1 MHGANN
7 MNFIKYLRWTMPM
20 IFVGIA
26 ISQPTVAV
34 LDFDANGIPEYEVET
49 LVERLRSEL
58 PNTGAVRLVDRKMLE
73 NILKEQGL
81 QQSGCTT
88 DECAAQIGEL
98 LGAQYMISGSIGKL
112 ENTFTVDMKMVSV
125 STGAAE
131 RAKNLNFEGGVG
143 GLLIEMQILAWEIV
157 DVEVPKSLMLQR
169 AGSEGEDQVT
179 VAVMDFDPRGI
190 SLLEAQTLTDR
201 FSTEISNTGKA
212 ILVARSTVLEV
223 MEDQGYDTSGGC
235 TSEEC
240 AAEVGAL
247 LGVKYMINGA
257 IGKLGEKFTIDA
269 KMFEVATGAA
279 ARTKNATYT
288 GNIDGLITEIEILA
302 WEMMGLKA
310 PKSLTAKRQG
320 TLVTQSDKPKTK
332 LGAALRSAIVP
343 GLGQAWTT
351 DYASIPNKSWYFL
364 GGEAALG
371 LFALITYNNYYSS
384 NNDAVKFH
392 QQYINATDVQEIRSF
407 KSTSEGHLSDAE
419 SSEQTMEYIIY
430 ALGAVHIYNIVDAF
444 LNGPSEGEDE
454 TASVKKQ
461 KFDLVYN
468 PELNQPQLR
477 FTIAL
482 D

>member
-7 MNFIKYLRWTMPM
+7 MNFKKYIRWALPI
-20 IFVGIA
+20 IFVGSA
-26 ISQPTVAV
+26 LSQPTVAV

-98 LGAQYMISGSIGKL
+98 LGAQFMISGSIGKL

-131 RAKNLNFEGGVG
+131 RAKSVNFEGGVG

-157 DVEVPKSLMLQR
+157 GLDVPKSLMLQR
-169 AGSEGEDQVT
+169 AGTEDEKVT

-247 LGVKYMINGA
+247 LGVKFMINGA
-257 IGKLGEKFTIDA
+257 IGKLGETFTIDA

-310 PKSLTAKRQG
+310 PKSLLAKRQG
-320 TLVTQSDKPKTK
+320 TLVTQSEKPKTK
-332 LGAALRSAIVP
+332 FGAALRSALVP

-351 DYASIPNKSWYFL
+351 DYASIPNKAWYFL

-371 LFALITYNNYYSS
+371 IFALVTYNSYYSS
-384 NNDAVKFH
+384 NDKAVKSH
-392 QQYINATDVQEIRSF
+392 QEYINAFDVQDIRSF
-407 KSTSEGHLSDAE
+407 KQTSEDHLSDAE
-419 SSEQTMEYIIY
+419 ASEQTMEYVLY
-430 ALGAVHIYNIVDAF
+430 ALGAVHIYNIVDAY
-444 LNGPSEGEDE
+444 LNGPDELDDDE
-454 TASVKKQ
+454 TAVKKQ

>member
-1 MHGANN
+1 
-7 MNFIKYLRWTMPM
+7 MNFKKYIRWALPI
-20 IFVGIA
+20 IFVGSA
-26 ISQPTVAV
+26 LSQPTVAV

-98 LGAQYMISGSIGKL
+98 LGAQFMISGSIGKL

-131 RAKNLNFEGGVG
+131 RAKSVNFEGGVG

-157 DVEVPKSLMLQR
+157 GLDVPKSLMLQR
-169 AGSEGEDQVT
+169 AGTEDEKVT

-257 IGKLGEKFTIDA
+257 IGKLGETFTIDA

-310 PKSLTAKRQG
+310 PKSLLAKRQG
-320 TLVTQSDKPKTK
+320 TLVTQSEKPKTK
-332 LGAALRSAIVP
+332 FGAALRSALVP

-351 DYASIPNKSWYFL
+351 DYASIPNKAWYFL

-371 LFALITYNNYYSS
+371 IFALVTYNSYYSS
-384 NNDAVKFH
+384 NDKAVKSH
-392 QQYINATDVQEIRSF
+392 QEYINAFDVQDIRSF
-407 KSTSEGHLSDAE
+407 KQTSEDHLSDAE
-419 SSEQTMEYIIY
+419 ASEQTMEYVLY
-430 ALGAVHIYNIVDAF
+430 ALGAVHIYNIVDAY
-444 LNGPSEGEDE
+444 LNGPDELDDDE
-454 TASVKKQ
+454 TAVKKQ

>member
-1 MHGANN
+1 
-7 MNFIKYLRWTMPM
+7 MNFKKYIRWALPI
-20 IFVGIA
+20 IFVGSA
-26 ISQPTVAV
+26 LSQPTVAV

-98 LGAQYMISGSIGKL
+98 LGAQFMISGSIGKL

-131 RAKNLNFEGGVG
+131 RAKSVNFEGGVG

-157 DVEVPKSLMLQR
+157 GLDVPKSLMLQR
-169 AGSEGEDQVT
+169 AGTEDEKVT

-257 IGKLGEKFTIDA
+257 IGKLGETFTIDA

-310 PKSLTAKRQG
+310 PKSLLAKRQG
-320 TLVTQSDKPKTK
+320 TLVTQSEKPKTK
-332 LGAALRSAIVP
+332 FGAALRSALVP

-351 DYASIPNKSWYFL
+351 DYASIPNKAWYFL

-371 LFALITYNNYYSS
+371 IFALVTYNSYYSS
-384 NNDAVKFH
+384 NDKAVKSH
-392 QQYINATDVQEIRSF
+392 QDYINAFDVQDIRSF
-407 KSTSEGHLSDAE
+407 KQTSEDHLSDAE
-419 SSEQTMEYIIY
+419 SSEQTMEYVLY
-430 ALGAVHIYNIVDAF
+430 ALGAVHIYNIVDAY
-444 LNGPSEGEDE
+444 LNGPDELDGGDE
-454 TASVKKQ
+454 TAVKKQ

>member
-1 MHGANN
+1 
-7 MNFIKYLRWTMPM
+7 MNFKKYIRWALPI
-20 IFVGIA
+20 IFVGSA
-26 ISQPTVAV
+26 LSQPTVAV

-98 LGAQYMISGSIGKL
+98 LGAQFMISGSIGKL

-131 RAKNLNFEGGVG
+131 RAKSVNFEGGVG

-157 DVEVPKSLMLQR
+157 GLDVPKSLMLQR
-169 AGSEGEDQVT
+169 AGTEDEKVT

-257 IGKLGEKFTIDA
+257 IGKLGETFTIDA

-302 WEMMGLKA
+302 WEMMGVKA
-310 PKSLTAKRQG
+310 PKSLLAKRQG
-320 TLVTQSDKPKTK
+320 TLVTQSEKPKTK
-332 LGAALRSAIVP
+332 FGAALRSALVP

-351 DYASIPNKSWYFL
+351 DYASIPNKAWYFL

-371 LFALITYNNYYSS
+371 IFALVTYNSYYSS
-384 NNDAVKFH
+384 NDKAVKSH
-392 QQYINATDVQEIRSF
+392 QDYINAFDVQDIRSF
-407 KSTSEGHLSDAE
+407 KQTSEDHLSDAE
-419 SSEQTMEYIIY
+419 SSEQTMEYVLY
-430 ALGAVHIYNIVDAF
+430 ALGAVHIYNIVDAY
-444 LNGPSEGEDE
+444 LNGPDELDGDE
-454 TASVKKQ
+454 TAVKKQ

>member
-1 MHGANN
+1 
-7 MNFIKYLRWTMPM
+7 MNFKKYIRWALPI
-20 IFVGIA
+20 IFVGSA
-26 ISQPTVAV
+26 LSQPTVAV

-98 LGAQYMISGSIGKL
+98 LGAQFMISGSIGKL

-131 RAKNLNFEGGVG
+131 RAKSDNFEGGLG

-157 DVEVPKSLMLQR
+157 GLDVPKSLMLQR
-169 AGSEGEDQVT
+169 GGTEDEKVT

-257 IGKLGEKFTIDA
+257 IGKLGETFTIDA

-310 PKSLTAKRQG
+310 PKSLLAKRQG
-320 TLVTQSDKPKTK
+320 TLVTQSEKPKTK
-332 LGAALRSAIVP
+332 FGAALRSALVP

-351 DYASIPNKSWYFL
+351 DYASIPNKAWYFL

-371 LFALITYNNYYSS
+371 IFALVTYNSYYSS
-384 NNDAVKFH
+384 NDKAVKSH
-392 QQYINATDVQEIRSF
+392 QDYINAFDVQDIRSF
-407 KSTSEGHLSDAE
+407 KQTSEDHLSDAE
-419 SSEQTMEYIIY
+419 ASEQTMEYVLY
-430 ALGAVHIYNIVDAF
+430 ALGAVHIYNIVDAY
-444 LNGPSEGEDE
+444 LNGPDELDGDE
-454 TASVKKQ
+454 TAVKKQ

>member
-1 MHGANN
+1 

-131 RAKNLNFEGGVG
+131 RAKSVNFEGGVG

-157 DVEVPKSLMLQR
+157 GLDVPKSLMLQR
-169 AGSEGEDQVT
+169 AGTEDEKVT

-257 IGKLGEKFTIDA
+257 IGKLGETFTIDA

-310 PKSLTAKRQG
+310 PKSLLAKRQG
-320 TLVTQSDKPKTK
+320 TLVTQSEKPKTK
-332 LGAALRSAIVP
+332 FGAALRSALVP

-351 DYASIPNKSWYFL
+351 DYASIPNKAWYFL

-371 LFALITYNNYYSS
+371 IFALVTYNSYYSS
-384 NNDAVKFH
+384 NDKAVKSH
-392 QQYINATDVQEIRSF
+392 QDYINAFDVQDIRSF
-407 KSTSEGHLSDAE
+407 KQTSEDHLSDAE
-419 SSEQTMEYIIY
+419 ASEQTMEYVLY
-430 ALGAVHIYNIVDAF
+430 ALGSVHIYNIVDAY
-444 LNGPSEGEDE
+444 LNGPDELDGDE
-454 TASVKKQ
+454 TAVKKQ

>member
-1 MHGANN
+1 
-7 MNFIKYLRWTMPM
+7 MNFKKYIRWALPI
-20 IFVGIA
+20 IFVGSA
-26 ISQPTVAV
+26 LSQPTVAV

-98 LGAQYMISGSIGKL
+98 LGAQFMISGSIGKL

-131 RAKNLNFEGGVG
+131 RAKSVNFEGGVG

-157 DVEVPKSLMLQR
+157 GLDVPKSLMLQR
-169 AGSEGEDQVT
+169 AGTEDEKVT

-257 IGKLGEKFTIDA
+257 IGKLGETFTIDA

-310 PKSLTAKRQG
+310 PKSLLAKRQG
-320 TLVTQSDKPKTK
+320 TLVTQSEKPKTK
-332 LGAALRSAIVP
+332 FGAALRSALVP

-351 DYASIPNKSWYFL
+351 DYASIPNKAWYFL

-371 LFALITYNNYYSS
+371 IFALVTYNSYYSS
-384 NNDAVKFH
+384 NDKAVKSH
-392 QQYINATDVQEIRSF
+392 QDYINAFDVQDIRSF
-407 KSTSEGHLSDAE
+407 KQTSEDHLSDAE
-419 SSEQTMEYIIY
+419 ASEQTMEYVLY
-430 ALGAVHIYNIVDAF
+430 ALGAVHIYNIVDAY
-444 LNGPSEGEDE
+444 LNGPDELDDDE
-454 TASVKKQ
+454 TAVKKQ

>member
-1 MHGANN
+1 MHGAIN
-7 MNFIKYLRWTMPM
+7 MNFKKYIRWALPI
-20 IFVGIA
+20 IFVGSA
-26 ISQPTVAV
+26 LSQPTVAV

-98 LGAQYMISGSIGKL
+98 LGAQFMISGSIGKL
-112 ENTFTVDMKMVSV
+112 ENTFTIDMKMVSV

-131 RAKNLNFEGGVG
+131 RAKSVNFEGGVG

-157 DVEVPKSLMLQR
+157 GLDVPKSLMLQR
-169 AGSEGEDQVT
+169 AGTEDEKVT

-257 IGKLGEKFTIDA
+257 IGKLGETFTIDA

-310 PKSLTAKRQG
+310 PKSLLAKRQG
-320 TLVTQSDKPKTK
+320 TLVTQSEKPKTK
-332 LGAALRSAIVP
+332 FGAALRSALVP

-351 DYASIPNKSWYFL
+351 DYASIPNKAWYFL

-371 LFALITYNNYYSS
+371 IFALVTYNSYYSS
-384 NNDAVKFH
+384 NDKAVKSH
-392 QQYINATDVQEIRSF
+392 QDYINAFDVQDIRSF
-407 KSTSEGHLSDAE
+407 KQTSEDHLSDAE
-419 SSEQTMEYIIY
+419 ASEQTMEYVLY
-430 ALGAVHIYNIVDAF
+430 ALGAVHIYNIVDAY
-444 LNGPSEGEDE
+444 LNGPDELDGDE
-454 TASVKKQ
+454 TAVKKQ

-468 PELNQPQLR
+468 PELNQPQ
-477 FTIAL
+477 
-482 D
+482 

>member
-7 MNFIKYLRWTMPM
+7 MNFKKYIRWALPI
-20 IFVGIA
+20 IFVGSA
-26 ISQPTVAV
+26 LSQPTVAV

-131 RAKNLNFEGGVG
+131 RAKSVNFEGGVG

-157 DVEVPKSLMLQR
+157 GLDVPKSLMLQR
-169 AGSEGEDQVT
+169 AGTEDEKVT

-257 IGKLGEKFTIDA
+257 IGKLGETFTIDA

-310 PKSLTAKRQG
+310 PKSLLAKRQG
-320 TLVTQSDKPKTK
+320 TLVTQSEKPKTK
-332 LGAALRSAIVP
+332 FGAALRSALVP

-351 DYASIPNKSWYFL
+351 DYASIPNKAWYFL

-371 LFALITYNNYYSS
+371 IFALVTYNSYYSS
-384 NNDAVKFH
+384 NDKAVKSH
-392 QQYINATDVQEIRSF
+392 QEYINAFDVQDIRSF
-407 KSTSEGHLSDAE
+407 KQTSEDHLSDAE
-419 SSEQTMEYIIY
+419 ASEQTMEYVLY
-430 ALGAVHIYNIVDAF
+430 ALGAVHIYNIVDAY
-444 LNGPSEGEDE
+444 LNGPDELDGDE
-454 TASVKKQ
+454 TAVKKQ

>member
-1 MHGANN
+1 MHGAIN
-7 MNFIKYLRWTMPM
+7 MNFKKYIRWALPI
-20 IFVGIA
+20 IFVGSA
-26 ISQPTVAV
+26 LSQPTVAV

-98 LGAQYMISGSIGKL
+98 LGAQFMISGSIGKL

-131 RAKNLNFEGGVG
+131 RAKSVNFEGGVG

-157 DVEVPKSLMLQR
+157 GLDVPKSLMLQR
-169 AGSEGEDQVT
+169 AGTEDEKVT

-257 IGKLGEKFTIDA
+257 IGKLGETFTIDA

-310 PKSLTAKRQG
+310 PKSLLAKRQG
-320 TLVTQSDKPKTK
+320 TLVTQSEKPKTK
-332 LGAALRSAIVP
+332 FGAALRSALVP

-351 DYASIPNKSWYFL
+351 DYASIPNKAWYFL

-371 LFALITYNNYYSS
+371 IFALVTYNSYYSS
-384 NNDAVKFH
+384 NDKAVKSH
-392 QQYINATDVQEIRSF
+392 QDYINAFDVQDIRSF
-407 KSTSEGHLSDAE
+407 KQTSEDHLSDAE
-419 SSEQTMEYIIY
+419 ASEQTMEYVLY
-430 ALGAVHIYNIVDAF
+430 ALGAVHIYNIVDAY
-444 LNGPSEGEDE
+444 LNGPDELDGDE
-454 TASVKKQ
+454 TAVKKQ

>member
-1 MHGANN
+1 MC
-7 MNFIKYLRWTMPM
+7 IR
-20 IFVGIA
+20 
-26 ISQPTVAV
+26 
-34 LDFDANGIPEYEVET
+34 
-49 LVERLRSEL
+49 
-58 PNTGAVRLVDRKMLE
+58 DR
-73 NILKEQGL
+73 
-81 QQSGCTT
+81 
-88 DECAAQIGEL
+88 
-98 LGAQYMISGSIGKL
+98 
-112 ENTFTVDMKMVSV
+112 
-125 STGAAE
+125 
-131 RAKNLNFEGGVG
+131 
-143 GLLIEMQILAWEIV
+143 
-157 DVEVPKSLMLQR
+157 
-169 AGSEGEDQVT
+169 
-179 VAVMDFDPRGI
+179 
-190 SLLEAQTLTDR
+190 
-201 FSTEISNTGKA
+201 
-212 ILVARSTVLEV
+212 
-223 MEDQGYDTSGGC
+223 
-235 TSEEC
+235 
-240 AAEVGAL
+240 
-247 LGVKYMINGA
+247 
-257 IGKLGEKFTIDA
+257 
-269 KMFEVATGAA
+269 
-279 ARTKNATYT
+279 
-288 GNIDGLITEIEILA
+288 
-302 WEMMGLKA
+302 
-310 PKSLTAKRQG
+310 
-320 TLVTQSDKPKTK
+320 
-332 LGAALRSAIVP
+332 LGAALRSALVP

>member
-98 LGAQYMISGSIGKL
+98 LGAQFMISGSIGKL

-131 RAKNLNFEGGVG
+131 RAKSVNFEGGVG

-157 DVEVPKSLMLQR
+157 GLDVPKSLMLQR
-169 AGSEGEDQVT
+169 AGTEDEKVT

-257 IGKLGEKFTIDA
+257 IGKLGETFTIDA

-310 PKSLTAKRQG
+310 PKSLLAKRQG
-320 TLVTQSDKPKTK
+320 TLVTQSEKPKTK
-332 LGAALRSAIVP
+332 FGAALRSALVP

-351 DYASIPNKSWYFL
+351 DYASIPNKAWYFL

-371 LFALITYNNYYSS
+371 IFALVTYNSYYSS
-384 NNDAVKFH
+384 NDKAVKSH
-392 QQYINATDVQEIRSF
+392 QDYINAFDVQDIRSF
-407 KSTSEGHLSDAE
+407 KQTSEDHLSDAE
-419 SSEQTMEYIIY
+419 ASEQTMEYVLY
-430 ALGAVHIYNIVDAF
+430 ALGAVHIYNIVDAY
-444 LNGPSEGEDE
+444 LNGPDELDDDE
-454 TASVKKQ
+454 TAVKKQ

>member
-7 MNFIKYLRWTMPM
+7 MNFKKYIRWALPI
-20 IFVGIA
+20 IFVGSA
-26 ISQPTVAV
+26 LSQPTVAV

-98 LGAQYMISGSIGKL
+98 LGAQFMISGSIGKL

-131 RAKNLNFEGGVG
+131 RAKSVNFEGGVG

-157 DVEVPKSLMLQR
+157 GLDVPKSLMLQR
-169 AGSEGEDQVT
+169 AGTEDEKVT

-257 IGKLGEKFTIDA
+257 IGKLGETFTIDA

-310 PKSLTAKRQG
+310 PKSLLAKRQG
-320 TLVTQSDKPKTK
+320 TLVTQSEKPKTK
-332 LGAALRSAIVP
+332 FGAALRSALVP

-351 DYASIPNKSWYFL
+351 DYASIPNKAWYFL

-371 LFALITYNNYYSS
+371 IFALVTYNSYFSS
-384 NNDAVKFH
+384 NDKAVKSH
-392 QQYINATDVQEIRSF
+392 QDYINAFDVQDIRSF
-407 KSTSEGHLSDAE
+407 KQTSEDHLSDAE
-419 SSEQTMEYIIY
+419 ASEQTMEYVLY
-430 ALGAVHIYNIVDAF
+430 ALGAVHIYNIVDAY
-444 LNGPSEGEDE
+444 LNGPDELDGDE
-454 TASVKKQ
+454 TAVKKQ

>member
-1 MHGANN
+1 
-7 MNFIKYLRWTMPM
+7 MNFKKYIRWALPI
-20 IFVGIA
+20 IFVGSA
-26 ISQPTVAV
+26 LSQPTVAV

-98 LGAQYMISGSIGKL
+98 LGAQFMISGSIGKL

-131 RAKNLNFEGGVG
+131 RAKSVNFEGGVG

-157 DVEVPKSLMLQR
+157 GLDVPKSLMLQR
-169 AGSEGEDQVT
+169 AGPEDEKGT

-257 IGKLGEKFTIDA
+257 IGKLGETFTIDA

-310 PKSLTAKRQG
+310 PKSLLAKRQG
-320 TLVTQSDKPKTK
+320 TLVTQSEKPKTK
-332 LGAALRSAIVP
+332 FGAALRSALVP

-351 DYASIPNKSWYFL
+351 DYASIPNKAWYFL

-371 LFALITYNNYYSS
+371 IFALVTYNSYYSS
-384 NNDAVKFH
+384 NDKAVKSH
-392 QQYINATDVQEIRSF
+392 QDYINAFDVQDIRSF
-407 KSTSEGHLSDAE
+407 KQTSEDHLSDAE
-419 SSEQTMEYIIY
+419 ASEQTMEYVLY
-430 ALGAVHIYNIVDAF
+430 ALGAVHIYNIVDAY
-444 LNGPSEGEDE
+444 LNGPDELDGDE
-454 TASVKKQ
+454 TAVKKQ

>member
-7 MNFIKYLRWTMPM
+7 MNFKKYIRWALPI
-20 IFVGIA
+20 IFVGSA
-26 ISQPTVAV
+26 LSQPTVAV

-98 LGAQYMISGSIGKL
+98 LGAQFMISGSIGKL

-131 RAKNLNFEGGVG
+131 RAKSVNFEGGVG

-157 DVEVPKSLMLQR
+157 GLDVPKSLMLQR
-169 AGSEGEDQVT
+169 AGTEDEKVT

-257 IGKLGEKFTIDA
+257 IGKLGETFTIDA

-310 PKSLTAKRQG
+310 PKSLLAKRQG
-320 TLVTQSDKPKTK
+320 TLVTQSEKPKTK
-332 LGAALRSAIVP
+332 FGAALRSALVP

-351 DYASIPNKSWYFL
+351 DYASIPNKAWYFL

-371 LFALITYNNYYSS
+371 IFALVTYNSYYSS
-384 NNDAVKFH
+384 NDKAVKSH
-392 QQYINATDVQEIRSF
+392 QEYINAFDVQDIRSF
-407 KSTSEGHLSDAE
+407 KQTSEDHLSDAE
-419 SSEQTMEYIIY
+419 ASEQTMEYVLY
-430 ALGAVHIYNIVDAF
+430 ALGAVHIYNIVDAY
-444 LNGPSEGEDE
+444 LNGPDELDDDE
-454 TASVKKQ
+454 TAVKKQ

>member
-1 MHGANN
+1 
-7 MNFIKYLRWTMPM
+7 MNFKKYIRWALPI
-20 IFVGIA
+20 IFVGSA
-26 ISQPTVAV
+26 LSQPTVAV

-98 LGAQYMISGSIGKL
+98 LGAQFMISGSIGKL

-157 DVEVPKSLMLQR
+157 GEEVPKALMLQR
-169 AGSEGEDQVT
+169 AGTEDEKVT

-257 IGKLGEKFTIDA
+257 IGKLGETFTIDA

-310 PKSLTAKRQG
+310 PKSLLAKRQG
-320 TLVTQSDKPKTK
+320 TLVTQSEKPKTK
-332 LGAALRSAIVP
+332 FGAALRSALVP

-351 DYASIPNKSWYFL
+351 DYASIPNKAWYFL

-371 LFALITYNNYYSS
+371 IFALVTYNSYYSS
-384 NNDAVKFH
+384 NDKAVKSH
-392 QQYINATDVQEIRSF
+392 QDYINAFDVQDIRSF
-407 KSTSEGHLSDAE
+407 KQTSEDHLSDAE
-419 SSEQTMEYIIY
+419 SSEQTMEYVLY
-430 ALGAVHIYNIVDAF
+430 ALGAVHIYNIVDAY
-444 LNGPSEGEDE
+444 LNGPDELDGDE
-454 TASVKKQ
+454 TAVKKQ

>member
-1 MHGANN
+1 
-7 MNFIKYLRWTMPM
+7 MNFKKYIRWALPI
-20 IFVGIA
+20 IFVGSA
-26 ISQPTVAV
+26 LSQPTVAV

-98 LGAQYMISGSIGKL
+98 LGAQFMISGSIGKL

-131 RAKNLNFEGGVG
+131 RAKSVNFEGGVG

-157 DVEVPKSLMLQR
+157 GLDVPKSLMLQR
-169 AGSEGEDQVT
+169 AGTEDEKVT

-257 IGKLGEKFTIDA
+257 IGKLGETFTIDA

-310 PKSLTAKRQG
+310 PKSLLAKRQG
-320 TLVTQSDKPKTK
+320 TLVTQSEKPKTK
-332 LGAALRSAIVP
+332 FGAALRSALIP

-351 DYASIPNKSWYFL
+351 DYASIPNKAWYFL

-371 LFALITYNNYYSS
+371 IFALVTYNSYYSS
-384 NNDAVKFH
+384 NDKAVKSH
-392 QQYINATDVQEIRSF
+392 QDYINAFDVQDIRSF
-407 KSTSEGHLSDAE
+407 KQTSEDHLSDAE
-419 SSEQTMEYIIY
+419 ASEQTMEYVLY
-430 ALGAVHIYNIVDAF
+430 ALGAVHIYNIVDAY
-444 LNGPSEGEDE
+444 LNGPDELDGGDE
-454 TASVKKQ
+454 TAVKKQ

-468 PELNQPQLR
+468 PELKQPQLR

>member
-7 MNFIKYLRWTMPM
+7 MNFKKYIRWALPI
-20 IFVGIA
+20 IFVGSA
-26 ISQPTVAV
+26 LSQPTVAV

-98 LGAQYMISGSIGKL
+98 LGAQFMISGSIGKL

-131 RAKNLNFEGGVG
+131 RAKSVNFEGGVG

-157 DVEVPKSLMLQR
+157 GLDVPKSLMLQR
-169 AGSEGEDQVT
+169 AGTEDEKVT

-257 IGKLGEKFTIDA
+257 IGKLGETFTIDA

-310 PKSLTAKRQG
+310 PKSLLAKRQG
-320 TLVTQSDKPKTK
+320 TLVTQTEKPKTK
-332 LGAALRSAIVP
+332 LGAALRSALVP

-351 DYASIPNKSWYFL
+351 DYASIPNKAWYFL

-371 LFALITYNNYYSS
+371 IFALVTYNSYYSS
-384 NNDAVKFH
+384 NNKAVKSH
-392 QQYINATDVQEIRSF
+392 QDYINAFDVQDIRSF
-407 KSTSEGHLSDAE
+407 KQTSEGHLSDAE
-419 SSEQTMEYIIY
+419 SSEQTMEYVLY
-430 ALGAVHIYNIVDAF
+430 ALGAVHIYNIVDAY
-444 LNGPSEGEDE
+444 LNGPDILDGEE
-454 TASVKKQ
+454 TVVKKQ

>member
-98 LGAQYMISGSIGKL
+98 LGAQFMISGSIGKL

-131 RAKNLNFEGGVG
+131 RAKSVNFEGGVG

-157 DVEVPKSLMLQR
+157 GLDVPKSLMLQR
-169 AGSEGEDQVT
+169 AGTEDEKVT

-257 IGKLGEKFTIDA
+257 IGKLGETFTIDA

-310 PKSLTAKRQG
+310 PKSLLAKRQG
-320 TLVTQSDKPKTK
+320 TLVTQSEKPKTK
-332 LGAALRSAIVP
+332 FGAALRSALVP

-351 DYASIPNKSWYFL
+351 DYASIPNKAWYFL

-371 LFALITYNNYYSS
+371 IFALVTYNSYYSS
-384 NNDAVKFH
+384 NDKAVKSH
-392 QQYINATDVQEIRSF
+392 QDYINAFDVQDIRSF
-407 KSTSEGHLSDAE
+407 KQTSEDHLSDAE
-419 SSEQTMEYIIY
+419 ASEQTMEYVLY
-430 ALGAVHIYNIVDAF
+430 ALGAVHIYNIVDAY
-444 LNGPSEGEDE
+444 LNGPDELDGDE
-454 TASVKKQ
+454 TAVKKQ

>member
-1 MHGANN
+1 
-7 MNFIKYLRWTMPM
+7 MNLLKYLRWFMPM
-20 IFVGIA
+20 IFIGVA
-26 ISQPTVAV
+26 FSQPTVAV
-34 LDFDANGIPEYEVET
+34 LDFDANGIPDYEVET

-98 LGAQYMISGSIGKL
+98 LGAQFMISGSIGKL

-131 RAKNLNFEGGVG
+131 RAKNLTFDGNVG

-157 DVEVPKSLMLQR
+157 GEEVPKALMIKR
-169 AGSEGEDQVT
+169 TGADDSEKVT

-201 FSTEISNTGKA
+201 FSTEISATGKA

-223 MEDQGYDTSGGC
+223 MEDQGYETSGGC

-257 IGKLGEKFTIDA
+257 IGKLGDTFTIDA
-269 KMFEVATGAA
+269 KMFEVSTGAA
-279 ARTKNATYT
+279 AKTKNATYT
-288 GNIDGLITEIEILA
+288 GPVDGLITEIEILA
-302 WEMMGLKA
+302 WEMMDAKPPKA
-310 PKSLTAKRQG
+310 LLSKRKG
-320 TLVTQSDKPKTK
+320 TIVTQSDKPKTK
-332 LGAALRSAIVP
+332 LGAALRSALIP

-351 DYASIPNKSWYFL
+351 DYANITNKSWYFL

-371 LFALITYNNYYSS
+371 IFALVTYNNYYSS

-392 QQYINATDVQEIRSF
+392 QNYINATDVTEIRSF
-407 KSTSEGHLSDAE
+407 KETSEGHLSDAE
-419 SSEQTMEYIIY
+419 SSEQMMEYIMY
-430 ALGAVHIYNIVDAF
+430 ALGAVHIYNIVDAY
-444 LNGPSEGEDE
+444 LNGPEDEE

-477 FTIAL
+477 FSIAL